1 MALGDAERCVMSYR
15 RPETIMKPKLEA
27 NKSGRPTD
35 VASSAVLGC
44 CSNTDKEIWRKKPG
58 DYYAP
63 SIHVTEGGGI
73 GMNVG
78 GHVIVAPIERWHEAA
93 ELLMCV
99 NPCLP
104 EWRRKLAMWLLNAR
118 VKGYKQPNIPSS
130 ATPQAGLE
138 PRSGTESAKAV
149 GSGDWLGRAINDI

>member
-1 MALGDAERCVMSYR
+1 MHKPIMTLKEIMDAEQ
-15 RPETIMKPKLEA
+15 PEA
-27 NKSGRPTD
+27 QGAVRSGD
-35 VASSAVLGC
+35 LLGC
-44 CSNTDKEIWRKKPG
+44 CANTDKEIWRKKPG

-78 GHVIVAPIERWHEAA
+78 GHVIVAPIERWHDAA

-99 NPCLP
+99 NPYLP

-118 VKGYKQPNIPSS
+118 VKGYKQPNVDLSH
-130 ATPQAGLE
+130 
-138 PRSGTESAKAV
+138 RH
-149 GSGDWLGRAINDI
+149 GRKPEV

>member
-1 MALGDAERCVMSYR
+1 MIESRIKSAALDFSR
-15 RPETIMKPKLEA
+15 
-27 NKSGRPTD
+27 KSGIKP
-35 VASSAVLGC
+35 AVLGC

-118 VKGYKQPNIPSS
+118 VKGYKQPNVPDEPP
-130 ATPQAGLE
+130 AT
-138 PRSGTESAKAV
+138 
-149 GSGDWLGRAINDI
+149 GDSRTPKDL

>member
-1 MALGDAERCVMSYR
+1 MAITTHGGTTNAADE
-15 RPETIMKPKLEA
+15 PEGVVRI
-27 NKSGRPTD
+27 
-35 VASSAVLGC
+35 VSSAVLDC

-63 SIHVTEGGGI
+63 SIQVTEGGGI

-78 GHVIVAPIERWHEAA
+78 DHVIVAPIERWHEAA

-118 VKGYKQPNIPSS
+118 VKGYKQPND
-130 ATPQAGLE
+130 QAHARRDSE
-138 PRSGTESAKAV
+138 QDKQ
-149 GSGDWLGRAINDI
+149 

>member
-1 MALGDAERCVMSYR
+1 
-15 RPETIMKPKLEA
+15 MKPKLEA

>member
-1 MALGDAERCVMSYR
+1 
-15 RPETIMKPKLEA
+15 MKRGQF
-27 NKSGRPTD
+27 NKTNPGHFD
-35 VASSAVLGC
+35 FGASL
-44 CSNTDKEIWRKKPG
+44 RKPHG
-58 DYYAP
+58 ESSFAR
-63 SIHVTEGGGI
+63 VEGGGI

-118 VKGYKQPNIPSS
+118 VKGYKHPTNQAHPQPV
-130 ATPQAGLE
+130 
-138 PRSGTESAKAV
+138 K
-149 GSGDWLGRAINDI
+149 